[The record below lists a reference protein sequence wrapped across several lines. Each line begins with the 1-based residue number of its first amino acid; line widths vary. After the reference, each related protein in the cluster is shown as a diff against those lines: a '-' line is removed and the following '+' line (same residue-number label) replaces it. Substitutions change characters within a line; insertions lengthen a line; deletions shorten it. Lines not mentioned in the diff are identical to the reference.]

1 MRRKMRQL
9 GSKRKNCRL
18 LVDDLAYPERYRRGC
33 YGRHPCCF
41 IACCL
46 CSTSVFT
53 KLLPRHMYISS
64 LSFVSA
70 LGSSGGAVWP
80 FLTGILS

>member
-46 CSTSVFT
+46 SMFYLGLHEATTTTYV
-53 KLLPRHMYISS
+53 YI
-64 LSFVSA
+64 
-70 LGSSGGAVWP
+70 
-80 FLTGILS
+80 